1 MDDPQTD
8 RGVNLTPSPR
18 VLRMLGQIDF
28 KPWQCLAELIDNSV
42 DAFLT
47 AGADERQ
54 SLFPQ
59 VNVELSSAAEIRKKS
74 GLLRIVDNGPGMDPE
89 HLENALRAGFS
100 GNDPVGKLGLFGMG
114 FNVATARL
122 GHRTEVW
129 TTRREDE
136 HWTGVRIDFDEMEKS
151 GSFLVP
157 RLTRVKGPSSVASGT
172 EIVISKLDV
181 DRAIYLR
188 SGGGMKSTRQKLSRV
203 YNKIMRDIGLQVIVA
218 DTALLSR
225 EFCRWGDSRAVETK
239 SDFGRVPAYI
249 PINQDLGDRLYCQD
263 CWSWLLEEETV
274 CPVCESADRLR
285 KRTRRVTGWLG
296 IQRYFH
302 QDDYGIDLIR
312 NGRVIEERSKSFFS
326 FEDPDTGEIWP
337 EYPLEQTHWGG
348 RIVGELSVDFVPLAS
363 HQKDSF
369 DRSTPEW
376 RLVERAIRGEGP
388 IIQIRRQR
396 LGLLD
401 KNLSPLARLHAGYR
415 RGQPAGLRTLVPG
428 DAQGRGINKEP
439 TDWAAEFWSGT
450 PEYQTDE
457 RWWKAVLTAEEARNR
472 KQGAAISSDLAGEA
486 ELDDQPAD
494 EQKDEEGD
502 RPEASTG
509 QVLQDEDDIVLSGT
523 YEVPDIPGAPKLEV
537 EVRRLRNGSL
547 PNGLHFQFVALGSR
561 AEATYNPDHRLFARS
576 PLEPTDCLIEE
587 LAYQFLARSATSQ
600 REWPLSRITWE
611 IRKRYFPWSLGDF
624 ETVAQRAEA
633 LIGEFTE
640 HYVERLGELAP
651 IDRDVL
657 DERLR
662 DELTRRVALIDRAG
676 EDRVEEVVR
685 TGEFP
690 RYLGP
695 NCVEFLV
702 RRWPELAL
710 DGEFLSLSYSDV
722 DPRYRPEVI
731 ERVLA
736 PMRDLLWAV
745 QTEGVKAGG
754 EEWRTLVGRAS
765 NALRL
770 LEGWRS

>member
-1 MDDPQTD
+1 MNDQQAD

-47 AGADERQ
+47 DGKGEGRN
-54 SLFPQ
+54 LFPQ

-74 GLLRIVDNGPGMDPE
+74 GVIRVVDNGPGMDPE

-129 TTRREDE
+129 TTRRDDE

-151 GSFLVP
+151 GSFVVP
-157 RLTRVKGPSSVASGT
+157 RLSRLKGPSSAQSGT

-181 DRAIYLR
+181 DRALYLR
-188 SGGGMKSTRQKLSRV
+188 SGGGMKATRQKLSRV
-203 YNKIMRDIGLQVIVA
+203 YNKIMRDIGLLVVVG
-218 DTALLSR
+218 DTSLTSR
-225 EFCRWGDSRAVETK
+225 EFCRWGENRAVETK
-239 SDFGRVPAYI
+239 SDFGRVPAYL
-249 PINQDLGDRLYCQD
+249 PIDKDLGDRLYCQD
-263 CWSWLLEEETV
+263 CWIWLLEEETV
-274 CPVCESADRLR
+274 CPVCESAERLR
-285 KRTRRVTGWLG
+285 SRTRRVTGWLG
-296 IQRYFH
+296 IQRYFD
-302 QDDYGIDLIR
+302 QDDYGVDLIR

-348 RIVGELSVDFVPLAS
+348 RIIGELSVDFVPLAS
-363 HQKDSF
+363 HQKDAF
-369 DRSTPEW
+369 DRSSPEW
-376 RLVERAIRGEGP
+376 RLVERTIRGDGP

-396 LGLLD
+396 AGLLD
-401 KNLSPLARLHAGYR
+401 KNMSPLARLHAGFR
-415 RGQPAGLRTLVPG
+415 RGQPAGLRNLVPG

-439 TDWAAEFWSGT
+439 MDWAAEFWAGN
-450 PEYQTDE
+450 PEFQTDE

-472 KQGAAISSDLAGEA
+472 KKGAPISSDMAGDS
-486 ELDDQPAD
+486 ELDDASAD
-494 EQKDEEGD
+494 EEDEAPD
-502 RPEASTG
+502 DPFDPATVAVR
-509 QVLQDEDDIVLSGT
+509 QDEDDIVLSGT
-523 YEVPDIPGAPKLEV
+523 YEVPEIPGAPRLEV
-537 EVRRLRNGSL
+537 EVRRLRTGSL
-547 PNGLHFQFVALGSR
+547 PNDLHFQFVALGSR
-561 AEATYNPDHRLFARS
+561 AEATYDPEHRLFARS
-576 PLEPTDCLIEE
+576 PLDPTDCLIEE

-624 ETVAQRAEA
+624 DTVAQRAEA
-633 LIGEFTE
+633 FIGEFTE
-640 HYVERLGELAP
+640 HYVERLSELAP
-651 IDRDVL
+651 LDSETLDGRLL
-657 DERLR
+657 DELR
-662 DELTRRVALIDRAG
+662 RRVALIDRAG
-676 EDRVEEVVR
+676 EDRVDEVVR

-695 NCVEFLV
+695 NSVEFVVL
-702 RRWPELAL
+702 RWPELAL
-710 DGEFLSLSYSDV
+710 DGEFLSISYSDV
-722 DPRYRPEVI
+722 DPRYRLEVI